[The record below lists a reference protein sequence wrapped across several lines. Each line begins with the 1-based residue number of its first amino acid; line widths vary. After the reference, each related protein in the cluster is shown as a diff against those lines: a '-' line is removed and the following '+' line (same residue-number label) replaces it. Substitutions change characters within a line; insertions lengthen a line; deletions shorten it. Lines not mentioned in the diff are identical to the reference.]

1 MSNQTKNP
9 NTEQQKNDDALKP
22 DLGVSI
28 GSLKSFFKKV
38 VNIGEGVDIVS
49 TMNEIQKNIHFSGYN
64 IWILVCSI
72 AIASVGLISNSPAVI
87 IGAMLISPLMG
98 PIRGIGLAAGVND
111 LKLLM
116 DSLRNFGIMVAVS
129 LTAAFI
135 FFLINPLKTETP
147 ELLARTK
154 PHILDVIVAFSGGI
168 AGIVAATRKDIAVV
182 IPGVAIATALMPPL
196 CTAGYGLAMGEMEY
210 FFGAFYLFLLN
221 SLFICLSTILIVKY
235 LRFPLVSYLNPKKQK
250 RVQMYITFF
259 LLIIIIP
266 SAFKF
271 VTIIKESMF
280 LARSETF
287 VESVIKPQQGDAYLS
302 DMKFNYDGDPPTIE
316 LSFIGK
322 TIPKDDIEKWRN
334 RLKDFNLENVVLK
347 VYQNESAGGN
357 VLNTEYL
364 LESQKLTQKNI
375 EELNEKLL
383 ESNRLLLEA
392 ERNVKRLSKYNTDI
406 FRLDEKIDFAFPEL
420 ISYYYSTAIK
430 SNLNGKKDT
439 LVTVIA
445 VWLPQDANN
454 EVLRENLEKWLKIE
468 LNHIEVQVI
477 SIADEKENE

>member
-1 MSNQTKNP
+1 MSDKEHPDNQIP
-9 NTEQQKNDDALKP
+9 DESIKP
-22 DLGVSI
+22 DLGINASKIKAFVR
-28 GSLKSFFKKV
+28 KV
-38 VNIGEGVDIVS
+38 VNIGEGVDVES
-49 TMNEIQKNIHFSGYN
+49 TIKEIHKNIHFSGYN

-116 DSLRNFGIMVAVS
+116 DSIRNFGVMVAVS

-168 AGIVAATRKDIAVV
+168 AGIVAATRRDIAVV

-196 CTAGYGLAMGEMEY
+196 CTAGYGLAMGEMDY

-221 SLFICLSTILIVKY
+221 SLFICLSTIVIVKY
-235 LRFPLVSYLNPKKQK
+235 LRFPLVSYLNPRTQK
-250 RVQMYITFF
+250 RVQLYITFF
-259 LLIIIIP
+259 LLLIIIP

-271 VTIIKESMF
+271 VDISKESLF
-280 LARSETF
+280 QARSETF
-287 VESVIKPQQGDAYLS
+287 VESVIKPQQGEAYLS

-322 TIPKDDIEKWRN
+322 TIPEEDIEKWRD
-334 RLKDFNLENVVLK
+334 RLKEFSLENVVLK
-347 VYQNESAGGN
+347 VYQNETSAGN
-357 VLNTEYL
+357 VLHTEYL
-364 LESQKLTQKNI
+364 LESQKLTRKSI
-375 EELNEKLL
+375 EDLT
-383 ESNRLLLEA
+383 NRLMDSEKKLSEA
-392 ERNVKRLSKYNTDI
+392 EKNVQRLSKYHTDI
-406 FRLDEKIDFAFPEL
+406 FRLDEKIKFGFPGLEK
-420 ISYYYSTAIK
+420 YYYGTAVK
-430 SNLNGKKDT
+430 SDLNGKKDT

-445 VWLPQDANN
+445 LWSD
-454 EVLRENLEKWLKIE
+454 EVSNKQALTVKFEAWLKIE
-468 LNHIEVQVI
+468 LNHHNVEVI
-477 SIADEKENE
+477 SLKHEEEAE